1 MKLALALSSVVLLG
15 SATALRAEPFAQ
27 LRSAYLARDPAAAAS
42 AYAPDAQLVF
52 RYAGTAEEKYRGS
65 AAIAA
70 SYDRFFDQIDPASK
84 LDLNFRIIRSVG
96 SRRSGIYR
104 LRIGKSSVTYGKF
117 DVEIASDERFLSDL
131 SSEATVADFEEA
143 AVPVMLAADDEEL
156 EPAYYDSLMG
166 RYRLSTTCDVI
177 ITRSVVRLFAR
188 NSCTNEWRGLNRI
201 AGREWSAGD
210 RVRSDKVVSTYR
222 FAPLVE
228 EASGWISINNGPRL
242 QRRSLYRRV
251 AVKFQSRDG
260 TGLAGTL
267 YQPNSKGKPVPAMVL
282 IHGSGAQDRNGY
294 ASIMA
299 VLADAMAAKGRAVL
313 VYDKRGV
320 GGSGGDWSRAGFAT
334 LAEDAIAGMTYLYT
348 RRDIDRSRIGLGGSS
363 QAGWVAAAALAAG
376 AKPAD
381 VLLIGAAGTAMTVA
395 EQNLYNSEVRMRCG
409 RLSERDIAIALDQQ
423 RAFFAFLKEPA
434 RAPELDRL
442 TVAGRLRPALTD
454 WLFPDSAATDRSGG
468 EWFTTLDPQFDP
480 LPSWRRYRGRMTFLF
495 AEHDDST
502 PSQLAIARLQ
512 GLSAKLR
519 LIAGAQHIGLAADDR
534 CRSDLDQV
542 TGFSPAFF
550 AELGRF

>member
-1 MKLALALSSVVLLG
+1 MRFTLAILCVVLLG

-42 AYAPDAQLVF
+42 AYTPNADLVF
-52 RYAGTAEEKYRGS
+52 RYAGTAEEKYCGS
-65 AAIAA
+65 KAIAA
-70 SYDRFFDQIDPASK
+70 SYDRFFDQIDPASN
-84 LDLNFRIIRSVG
+84 LDLNFRIGQSVG

-117 DVEIASDERFLSDL
+117 DVEVAPDGRFLSD
-131 SSEATVADFEEA
+131 SSSDATMADFEEA
-143 AVPVMLAADDEEL
+143 AAPIMLAADEEEL
-156 EPAYYDSLMG
+156 EPAYYDSLVG
-166 RYRLSTTCDVI
+166 RYRLSPTCDVI

-188 NSCTNEWRGLNRI
+188 NSCTQQWRGLNRR

-210 RVRSDKVVSTYR
+210 RVRSDKPVSSYH
-222 FAPLVE
+222 FAPLVDG
-228 EASGWISINNGPRL
+228 ASGWVTIGNGPRL
-242 QRRSLYRRV
+242 PRRSLYRRV

-260 TGLAGTL
+260 TSLAGTL
-267 YQPNSKGKPVPAMVL
+267 YQPNGKQRPGPATVL

-334 LAEDAIAGMTYLYT
+334 LAEDAIAGMTYLAT

-381 VLLIGAAGTAMTVA
+381 VLLIGAAGTALTVA
-395 EQNLYNSEVRMRCG
+395 EQNLYNSEVRMRCA

-423 RAFFAFLKEPA
+423 RAFFAFLKDSA

-468 EWFTTLDPQFDP
+468 QWFTTLDPRFDP
-480 LPSWRRYRGRMTFLF
+480 LPLWRRYRGRMTFLF

-502 PSQLAIARLQ
+502 PSQLAISRLRGVQ
-512 GLSAKLR
+512 ATTRLLS
-519 LIAGAQHIGLAADDR
+519 GAQHLGLAAVDR
-534 CRSDLDQV
+534 CTAGLEQV
-542 TGFSPAFF
+542 SGFSPALFTH
-550 AELGRF
+550 LNRF